1 MGLLGLTVLRI
12 GSAIQLDAE
21 LMSRVAAEQKKDE
34 PVQRLGQGKVVGI
47 RSVGTT
53 TVAAELIGWTILD
66 EQGPN
71 PKLTRELMSKPL
83 AEISAEGMPGSPRVV
98 EVVEVGTENH
108 EDAD

>member
-34 PVQRLGQGKVVGI
+34 PVPRLGRGKVVGI

-66 EQGPN
+66 EGPN
-71 PKLTRELMSKPL
+71 PKLTTELMSKPL

-98 EVVEVGTENH
+98 EVVEVR
-108 EDAD
+108 D